1 VLGEYNNTFKLNSAV
16 FMMITYNDLYEALR
30 KERYSE
36 QLQPLMKDFVK
47 DVAVYV
53 KEREAFSINSKGIFS
68 DENQKNKKQL
78 ENALSIFKEL
88 ILRRKK
94 KLLDLAF
101 ISAETGISKRD
112 FDNMLS
118 FERETFEK
126 IMKAINE
133 GDKAIEK
140 LLSGSEVSEQNNS
153 QKNKLI
159 MFKQDTDEFLDLE
172 GNKLGP
178 FKKGDIVNIPQ
189 EIANILI
196 VDNKADPIDE

>member
-1 VLGEYNNTFKLNSAV
+1 
-16 FMMITYNDLYEALR
+16 MITYNDLYEALR

-36 QLQPLMKDFVK
+36 QLQPLLKDFVRE
-47 DVAVYV
+47 VAGYI
-53 KEREAFSINSKGIFS
+53 KEREGFAANSKGIFS

-78 ENALSIFKEL
+78 ENAVSIFKEL

-112 FDNMLS
+112 FDNMLV

-133 GDKAIEK
+133 GDKTVEK
-140 LLSGSEVSEQNNS
+140 IISGGEGGETNS
-153 QKNKLI
+153 QKNRLI
-159 MFKQDTDEFLDLE
+159 MFKQDTEEFLDLE

-178 FKKGDIVNIPQ
+178 FKKSDIINISQ

-196 VDNKADPIDE
+196 VDNKADPIEE

>member
-1 VLGEYNNTFKLNSAV
+1 MTIV
-16 FMMITYNDLYEALR
+16 YNDIYESLR

-36 QLQPLMKDFVK
+36 QLQPLNKDFVK
-47 DVAVYV
+47 EVAAYLRDREEAIS
-53 KEREAFSINSKGIFS
+53 KEKDIFS
-68 DENQKNKKQL
+68 SELQKNKKHL
-78 ENALSIFKEL
+78 ENAVAIFKEL
-88 ILRRKK
+88 MLRRKK

-101 ISAETGISKRD
+101 VSAETGISKRD
-112 FDNMLS
+112 FENMLG
-118 FERETFEK
+118 FEKETFER

-133 GDKAIEK
+133 GDKVMEK
-140 LLSGSEVSEQNNS
+140 VLNGSEETSNEN

-159 MFKQDTDEFLDLE
+159 LFKTDAEEFLDLE

-196 VDNKADPIDE
+196 VDNKADPVDEE

>member
-1 VLGEYNNTFKLNSAV
+1 
-16 FMMITYNDLYEALR
+16 MITYNDLYEALR

-47 DVAVYV
+47 EVASYL
-53 KEREAFSINSKGIFS
+53 KERESFTGNSKALFS
-68 DENQKNKKQL
+68 EENQKNKKQL
-78 ENALSIFKEL
+78 ENAVSIFKEL
-88 ILRRKK
+88 VLRRKK

-140 LLSGSEVSEQNNS
+140 LLSGGEGGEESTS
-153 QKNKLI
+153 QKNKFI
-159 MFKQDTDEFLDLE
+159 MFKQDANEFLDLE

-196 VDNKADPIDE
+196 VDNKADPIEE

>member
-1 VLGEYNNTFKLNSAV
+1 
-16 FMMITYNDLYEALR
+16 MITYNDIYEALR

-36 QLQPLMKDFVK
+36 QLQPLIKDFVK
-47 DVAVYV
+47 EVAGYL
-53 KEREAFSINSKGIFS
+53 KDREQLVNSNKDLFSE
-68 DENQKNKKQL
+68 DLQKNKKQL
-78 ENALSIFKEL
+78 ENAVAIFKEL

-101 ISAETGISKRD
+101 VSAETGISKRD
-112 FDNMLS
+112 FENMIS
-118 FERETFEK
+118 SEKETFEK

-133 GDKAIEK
+133 GDKTVEK
-140 LLSGSEVSEQNNS
+140 VLNGAQEDGDSR

-159 MFKQDTDEFLDLE
+159 IFKQDTEEFLDLE

-196 VDNKADPIDE
+196 VDNKADPVDED

>member
-1 VLGEYNNTFKLNSAV
+1 
-16 FMMITYNDLYEALR
+16 MITYNDLYEALR

-36 QLQPLMKDFVK
+36 QLQPLIKDFVK
-47 DVAVYV
+47 EVSSYI
-53 KEREAFSINSKGIFS
+53 KEKENVIGIGGGNGSANGLFS
-68 DENQKNKKQL
+68 DETVKTKKQL
-78 ENALSIFKEL
+78 ENAISIFKEL

-101 ISAETGISKRD
+101 VSAETGISKRD
-112 FDNMLS
+112 FDNMLG
-118 FERETFEK
+118 FEKEMFEK
-126 IMKAINE
+126 IMKAVNE
-133 GDKAIEK
+133 GDKILEQ
-140 LLSGSEVSEQNNS
+140 LLNGGEEGNNNLP
-153 QKNKLI
+153 KNKLV

-196 VDNKADPIDE
+196 VDSKADPIEDN

>member
-1 VLGEYNNTFKLNSAV
+1 
-16 FMMITYNDLYEALR
+16 MITYNDLYEALR

-36 QLQPLMKDFVK
+36 QLQPLLKDFVK
-47 DVAVYV
+47 EVASYI
-53 KEREAFSINSKGIFS
+53 KERESFSTNTKDLFS
-68 DENQKNKKQL
+68 EDNQKNKKQL
-78 ENALSIFKEL
+78 ENAISIFKEL

-133 GDKAIEK
+133 GDKTIEK
-140 LLSGSEVSEQNNS
+140 FLSGTENEESSS
-153 QKNKLI
+153 QKNKFI
-159 MFKQDTDEFLDLE
+159 MFKQDADEFLDLE